1 MKQQRSRR
9 LGSGRLVAA
18 TTAAILVVAGAG
30 VGSTAASGS
39 SEPQQGGTLIV
50 AGGPDVLWMDPAAA
64 YSAADY
70 QFQRMTLRGLFDYK
84 AEGTIEDK
92 ATPRPD
98 IALEVPTQENGGISE
113 DGLTY
118 TIHLRDGVM
127 WNVDEPRPVVAGDV
141 VLGVKRMCNPVQG
154 SAARD
159 YYLNTIAGL
168 REYCDGFAEVA
179 PEIEPIREY
188 IESNEI
194 SGVTAI
200 DDSTVQFTL
209 TQPASDFIYI
219 LALFRNAAPQP
230 VEYLDYLADSPEL
243 RQNIVENGP
252 YQVVEYVP
260 DQSYVFERNPNWDP
274 ETDDLR
280 EAYVDRIEITMG
292 QENEAVFQQI
302 IAGTVDMQWG
312 ETIVPNQEIPA
323 LVAAGDERLVIE
335 GAGAINPYIVINTKS
350 PNADGAFANPLVR
363 QALNFAIDKEAVQ
376 QILGGPSLADLAF
389 HILPPQVPGSED
401 INPLDVPPGGD
412 PERARELLTEA
423 GYPDGVPVK
432 LLWTDEQEGRTLA
445 GLLEQ
450 VLGEAGF
457 DVELVFAQRNAF
469 YGDYLLNHEFTES
482 GGWDIAAVSWF
493 ADFFAGRSY
502 IPILLDGRGY
512 ASGTP
517 NYGGYN
523 NDELN
528 GLIDEALA
536 APTPEEAEALWA
548 QADAVATEDAAWV
561 PVIWAKT
568 PTLHSDR
575 VGGFEFHLVPRN
587 GDFTNV
593 WLEQ

>member
-1 MKQQRSRR
+1 M
-9 LGSGRLVAA
+9 
-18 TTAAILVVAGAG
+18 
-30 VGSTAASGS
+30 
-39 SEPQQGGTLIV
+39 
-50 AGGPDVLWMDPAAA
+50 
-64 YSAADY
+64 
-70 QFQRMTLRGLFDYK
+70 
-84 AEGTIEDK
+84 
-92 ATPRPD
+92 
-98 IALEVPTQENGGISE
+98 PTQENGGISE

-118 TIHLRDGVM
+118 TIKLRDGVM

-168 REYCDGFAEVA
+168 SEYCDGFAEVA

-219 LALFRNAAPQP
+219 LALFRFAAPQP

-312 ETIVPNQEIPA
+312 ETIVPTQEIPA

-335 GAGAINPYIVINTKS
+335 GAGAINPYIVINTMS

-363 QALNFAIDKEAVQ
+363 QALNFAVDKEAVQ
-376 QILGGPSLADLAF
+376 QILGGPNLADLAF

-469 YGDYLLNHEFTES
+469 YGDSCSTTS
-482 GGWDIAAVSWF
+482 SPSRVAGTSPPCRGSPTSSPGGRTSRSSSTAA
-493 ADFFAGRSY
+493 AT
-502 IPILLDGRGY
+502 P
-512 ASGTP
+512 SGTP

-528 GLIDEALA
+528 GLIDQALA

-561 PVIWAKT
+561 PVTWAKT